1 MLFGAQGEPVKGPS
15 DDAVDGYDR
24 GSTGSNSTS
33 WAYYLLNNRAT
44 LMRAIK
50 ISNPAENYNFFVL
63 FFS

>member
-1 MLFGAQGEPVKGPS
+1 MLLGAQGEPVKGPS

-44 LMRAIK
+44 LMRVIK
-50 ISNPAENYNFFVL
+50 ISNPAENYIFL
-63 FFS
+63 FFFLS